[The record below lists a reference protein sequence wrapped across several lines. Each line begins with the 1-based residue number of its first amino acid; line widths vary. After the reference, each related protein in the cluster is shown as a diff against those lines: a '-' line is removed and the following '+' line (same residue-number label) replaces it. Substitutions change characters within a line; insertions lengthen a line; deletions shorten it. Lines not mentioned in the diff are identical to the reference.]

1 MHCQGNNSNQCSKA
15 VALCTQAEQ
24 YSVGYVNSYRSL
36 SNKMSTGMCQS
47 KQVINKQAKAA
58 ALLTFGALVLEI
70 S

>member
-1 MHCQGNNSNQCSKA
+1 M
-15 VALCTQAEQ
+15 CTQAEQ